1 MSEISVSNIKGANN
15 YAVIAKNCLNKQMIN
30 GQGKTKDPAPFI
42 IVNKASGNLE
52 WVRGINRI

>member
-1 MSEISVSNIKGANN
+1 MSKIPFSNFKGANN

-42 IVNKASGNLE
+42 IVNKASGILE
-52 WVRGINRI
+52 WVRA